1 MGVYT
6 LKVSWIQTQLDLSFA
21 GDHLMFITLF
31 LGRRTSQMWQ
41 RSFLRKG
48 LRRAVTIFLTPKA
61 EKTTSVKRAKE
72 EGGCEE
78 VGLVF
83 NEKMGSL
90 L

>member
-1 MGVYT
+1 
-6 LKVSWIQTQLDLSFA
+6 
-21 GDHLMFITLF
+21 
-31 LGRRTSQMWQ
+31 MWQ

-83 NEKMGSL
+83 NEKMVSL